1 MSESKKSR
9 LIRLMEYLEK
19 NVDKGEEIK
28 YCVPDLWDCFHY
40 NGEEKETTE
49 DGLVYVNPYK
59 FYYSCIKDYI
69 LTDSDS
75 EIDYSKSIANI
86 THFSKSSADYL
97 PGDWIKKSSI
107 YSMHIRTSTSWDHNG
122 SGYLEDENEYG
133 LKETGTFIK
142 TICLL
147 PLLKKL
153 GTDVLYLLPLTK
165 HSLKNKKGEIGSPYS
180 VKSFFELDPEL
191 KDTITG
197 GEFTIDD
204 EFGALVEAC
213 HMVGIKVMIDII
225 PRTCSRDNDL
235 IMDHPDWFYWIRVKD
250 LPYYKTPYVPGA
262 SSSEKPSLNNLH
274 LIYQSWEVWDLI
286 KKFTVSPDQ
295 YDSEKWAELKKLYE
309 EDNSIDFLDFI
320 EKEIGLTTAPAFP
333 DCLNDPQPP
342 WSDVTFLRLYMD
354 HPVPSRHFMRDSD
367 QAPYILFDTIKSNIF
382 KGEIRNAELWSKLSC
397 IIPHF
402 QKNFGVDGAR
412 VDMGH
417 ALPEEL
423 VQMILHN
430 ARGIDKE
437 FSFIAE
443 ELVVDGAEAARKA
456 GYNMIIGSGFID
468 EPRVFEHQT
477 HKFMYDSV
485 YIKVAVYACGETSD
499 TPRIA
504 AREGGEP
511 LSKLVTIMNQFIPNA
526 VPFINSGLELY
537 ETQPMNTGL
546 DCRPD
551 EAYRLNPSDPYFGKL
566 AFFDKYQLHWTN
578 ELRWDL
584 PDTLE
589 EVSKFRKLFIDT
601 FTETNNFI
609 PLGCGDVMLS
619 FIGLGWI
626 ISNRKYQGNDNLFLA
641 IANTDIMNEREFT
654 IDLVEARKIARNSS
668 RKAWLAYSSCEESR
682 ELYEFDV
689 NGNLKLK
696 FKPTEVKLIML

>member
-1 MSESKKSR
+1 MYVPKQSR
-9 LIRLMEYLEK
+9 LTRLMEFLEK
-19 NVDKGEEIK
+19 NISKGEKIK
-28 YCVPDLWDCFHY
+28 YSVPDLWDCFHY
-40 NGEEKETTE
+40 TGEEKEAPA
-49 DGLVYVNPYK
+49 DGLISVNPYK

-69 LTDSDS
+69 LPNCDP
-75 EIDYSKSIANI
+75 EIDYSRSISNI
-86 THFSKSSADYL
+86 THFSRSGADYL
-97 PGDWIKKSSI
+97 PGDWVKESSI

-122 SGYLEDENEYG
+122 SGLLEDENEYG
-133 LKETGTFIK
+133 LKETGTFVK

-147 PLLKKL
+147 PLLKKM
-153 GTDVLYLLPLTK
+153 GIDVLYLLPLTK

-197 GEFTIDD
+197 EEFTIDD
-204 EFGALVEAC
+204 EFGALIEAC

-235 IMDHPDWFYWIRVKD
+235 IMEHPEWFYWIRTKD
-250 LPYYKTPYVPGA
+250 LPFYKTPYVPGA
-262 SSSEKPSLNNLH
+262 NAAEKPSLSNLH
-274 LIYQSWEVWDLI
+274 LIYQSGEVWDLI

-295 YDSEKWAELKKLYE
+295 FDSKKWAKLKKMYQK
-309 EDNSIDFLDFI
+309 DNSIDFLDFI

-354 HPVPSRHFMRDSD
+354 HPVPSRNFMRDPD
-367 QAPYILFDTIKSNIF
+367 QAPYILFDTIKGNIF
-382 KGEIRNAELWSKLSC
+382 KGEIRNEELWDKLSG

-402 QKNFGVDGAR
+402 QNNYGVDGAR

-430 ARGIDKE
+430 ARNIDKE

-443 ELVVDGAEAARKA
+443 ELIVESAEAARKA

-468 EPRVFEHQT
+468 EPRAYEHQT
-477 HKFMYDSV
+477 HKFMYDSKF
-485 YIKVAVYACGETSD
+485 IKAAVYASAETSD
-499 TPRIA
+499 TPRVA
-504 AREGGEP
+504 ARDGGRF
-511 LSKLVTIMNQFIPNA
+511 LSKFLTVMNQFVPNA

-551 EAYRLNPSDPYFGKL
+551 EAYRLHSADPYFGKL
-566 AFFDKYQLHWTN
+566 AFFDKYQFHWTN
-578 ELRWDL
+578 PLRWDI

-589 EVSKFRKLFIDT
+589 EVSKYRKMFLDT
-601 FTETNNFI
+601 FTDTNNFI
-609 PLGCGDVMLS
+609 PLGCGDVMLP
-619 FIGLGWI
+619 FIGLGWL
-626 ISNRKYQGNDNLFLA
+626 ISGRKWNGSDNLFLA
-641 IANTDIMNEREFT
+641 IANTDIMHDREFT
-654 IDLVEARKIARNSS
+654 VDLGEARKAAGNYL
-668 RKAWLAYSSCEESR
+668 RKAWLAYSSSEKSGEI
-682 ELYEFDV
+682 YDFDG

-696 FKPTEVKLIML
+696 FKPAEVKLIML